1 MILDSFTALRVE
13 EIAAEIERTASN
25 NIDGMSVKNY
35 YEAALW
41 QCFYLSDTNI
51 KVDDL
56 RRKVRITIQQ
66 SPKEQ
71 AHTLATTVV
80 TCNLPLDE
88 ILPCTAETLRE
99 TNDRSPLKKQ
109 KVTMQCDVGEMENK
123 LNVPRR
129 HKSANDPS
137 SIEASSA
144 SSVRTNIQAVSRHA
158 MIPQATE
165 TNSHENSSTVHE
177 ELRQKWLTD
186 MESRLNKYDGKILR
200 RHIEDLSIESL
211 QQVINT
217 CLLAF
222 NAYRE
227 KAGDKQVSK
236 MAMRRILTT
245 TFAKLSPSVQEIHE
259 LQKTWEATTDRTKR
273 KSKNSVRNLTA
284 EWKRHA

>member
-88 ILPCTAETLRE
+88 ILPCTAKTLRE
-99 TNDRSPLKKQ
+99 TND
-109 KVTMQCDVGEMENK
+109 T
-123 LNVPRR
+123 
-129 HKSANDPS
+129 
-137 SIEASSA
+137 
-144 SSVRTNIQAVSRHA
+144 
-158 MIPQATE
+158 
-165 TNSHENSSTVHE
+165 
-177 ELRQKWLTD
+177 WLTFRTLKCFVPFLLFFD
-186 MESRLNKYDGKILR
+186 FFACFFLQFLQFFKDGTSGLI
-200 RHIEDLSIESL
+200 
-211 QQVINT
+211 VV
-217 CLLAF
+217 
-222 NAYRE
+222 
-227 KAGDKQVSK
+227 G
-236 MAMRRILTT
+236 
-245 TFAKLSPSVQEIHE
+245 
-259 LQKTWEATTDRTKR
+259 
-273 KSKNSVRNLTA
+273 
-284 EWKRHA
+284 